1 FADRPCQQRKAQTAF
16 VAQHAVVGVS
26 YRAVMN
32 KCVGVG
38 FGYDEIDRM
47 MLSNRFVN
55 HCSMLVKG
63 ELISELYTAV
73 FTNLGHTLF

>member
-1 FADRPCQQRKAQTAF
+1 
-16 VAQHAVVGVS
+16 
-26 YRAVMN
+26 MN

-55 HCSMLVKG
+55 HCSMPVKG